1 MVETP
6 DSVTFSNG
14 GYFLPGSVRNAIG
27 QTGPQKYYRNYALC
41 QGMVNFNMID
51 TIGRGIRKVFTEQQK
66 RFFPMPDY
74 QIGQA
79 KKEVTK
85 IYGKLIKS
93 KFSRTI
99 NFNMAEMLKTK
110 ENRRIAICPP
120 FSRTSDLKLSR
131 SYAAFMY
138 NNAKISRTLWLCGNS
153 FVPLHPR

>member
-74 QIGQA
+74 QIDQA

-93 KFSRTI
+93 R
-99 NFNMAEMLKTK
+99 
-110 ENRRIAICPP
+110 
-120 FSRTSDLKLSR
+120 
-131 SYAAFMY
+131 
-138 NNAKISRTLWLCGNS
+138 LCGIY
-153 FVPLHPR
+153 VQ